1 MVGIIAALLAIAVL
15 GGGIYALYTFE
26 PNILNIITWQELVI
40 MAVAVLLFGLIIT
53 LLCTWISVNK
63 FLKMTAGDLYRI

>member
-1 MVGIIAALLAIAVL
+1 
-15 GGGIYALYTFE
+15 
-26 PNILNIITWQELVI
+26 

-63 FLKMTAGDLYRI
+63 FLKRTAGDL